1 MNPKYNP
8 LFEAYTLPSGVTLK
22 NRITMAPMTNFASHE
37 NGEVSDQELAYYR
50 ERSGGVGAV
59 ITACVYVTPDGKGF
73 VNEFGADKD
82 EMIPSLRRLAD
93 TIHQEGAKA
102 ILQIYHG
109 GRLCPPDQ
117 IPDGQPISASAVAEE
132 KKAHLCRVK

>member
-1 MNPKYNP
+1 MNPKYKS
-8 LFEAYTLPSGVTLK
+8 LFETFTLPSGVTLK

-93 TIHQEGAKA
+93 TIHQEGAKRSCKFIMVA
-102 ILQIYHG
+102 ACVHQIKFQMDS
-109 GRLCPPDQ
+109 RSVQ
-117 IPDGQPISASAVAEE
+117 AQ
-132 KKAHLCRVK
+132 

>member
-1 MNPKYNP
+1 MNPKYKP
-8 LFEAYTLPSGVTLK
+8 LFDTFTLPSGVTLK

-82 EMIPSLRRLAD
+82 EMIPSLRRLVRHD
-93 TIHQEGAKA
+93 SS
-102 ILQIYHG
+102 G
-109 GRLCPPDQ
+109 GRKSDSANLSWRSFVPTGSNTGRTVDQ
-117 IPDGQPISASAVAEE
+117 RKRG
-132 KKAHLCRVK
+132 C

>member
-1 MNPKYNP
+1 
-8 LFEAYTLPSGVTLK
+8 
-22 NRITMAPMTNFASHE
+22 
-37 NGEVSDQELAYYR
+37 
-50 ERSGGVGAV
+50 
-59 ITACVYVTPDGKGF
+59 
-73 VNEFGADKD
+73 ADKD

-132 KKAHLCRVK
+132 KEGAPVPREMTSDDIHRAIRAYGEATRRAIEAGYD